1 MLCMGPT
8 QAATTGMIAVLP
20 KSFPGNLDI
29 DSGYIDGAFAQFAVT
44 TGALPTTAATIVV
57 QTA

>member
-1 MLCMGPT
+1 MGAT

-20 KSFPGNLDI
+20 KSFPGNLNI

-44 TGALPTTAATIVV
+44 NGALPTTAATIVV